1 MTNKSDM
8 NKEKKWIIKSDE
20 SKGCI
25 DSIKKLSDEL
35 SIEPIIA
42 RLLYNRGYKTAYEAK
57 AFLNSENEFFFDPFL
72 LDDIEKAVRRIKRA
86 IDEKEKITVYGDYD
100 VDGVTAVCTMCLYLR
115 SKGGDVDYYIP
126 NRSGEGYGVSCS
138 AIENLHKNGTTLI
151 VTVDTGITAN
161 EEVEYASTLGVDI
174 VVTDHHECRDVLPS
188 AVAVVNPHRPDSK
201 YPFCELA
208 GVGVVFKVICAY
220 EIAVENSDP
229 QSAVMKICRDYADL
243 IAIGTIADVMPIKYE
258 NRLIVKG
265 GLNII
270 EKRPRIGLK
279 ALFDVI
285 SERADYKANS
295 SKRNKKQTKITS
307 GYIGYTIAPRLN
319 AAGRIRSASLA
330 AELFLTEDENYA
342 QSLAFELCEANLER
356 QNEEN
361 SIMQQAYAKIE
372 EEHDFAH
379 DKVIV
384 LDADDWHHGVIGI
397 VASRITEKYGLPCIL
412 LSFDGCDPH
421 VHSDD
426 DIAKGSGR
434 SIKGMNLVDA
444 LVNCKEY
451 LVKYGGHE
459 LAAGLSVT
467 RGQLESFKRQINA
480 YANEKL
486 DEDATVP
493 TLEADCEID
502 FSDITLD
509 VAEKIQQLEPF
520 GVDNPVPV
528 FVLRSAVVVECV
540 PMSGGKHTRITLAK
554 GKNRTYTAIFFSHSP
569 SQLNLYV
576 GDTVDVMFNLDVN
589 VWADRKNVQL
599 ILKDIRLSEEAK
611 AIEIND
617 KQRFDEIWNGAR
629 FSSEENIVPTRD
641 DFALVYNL
649 VRASVRSGV
658 DSLSHKSILSSLSKL
673 SGSGS
678 MNYVKLKFII
688 RILQELNL
696 LGIEEISDE
705 VYHFKLQFT
714 KTKTDLEKSNLLRRL
729 RLQQKQA

>member
-20 SKGCI
+20 SETCI
-25 DSIKKLSDEL
+25 DSIKKLSEEL
-35 SIEPIIA
+35 NVEPIIA
-42 RLLYNRGYKTAYEAK
+42 RLLYNRGYRTPYEAK

-72 LDDIEKAVRRIKRA
+72 LDDIEKAVRRIKKA
-86 IDEKEKITVYGDYD
+86 IDAKEKITVYGDYD
-100 VDGVTAVCTMCLYLR
+100 VDGVTSVCTMCLYLR
-115 SKGGDVDYYIP
+115 SKGGIVDYYIP

-161 EEVEYASTLGVDI
+161 EEVEYASALGVDI

-188 AVAVVNPHRPDSK
+188 AAAVVNPHRPDSK

-220 EIAVENSDP
+220 EISVENSAP

-270 EKRPRIGLK
+270 ENRPRIGLK

-285 SERADYKANS
+285 SERADYKSNS
-295 SKRNKKQTKITS
+295 SKRNKKRTKITS

-330 AELFLTEDENYA
+330 AELFLTEDEEYA
-342 QSLAFELCEANLER
+342 QTLAFELCEANLER

-384 LDADDWHHGVIGI
+384 LAADDWHHGVIGI

-412 LSFDGCDPH
+412 LSFDGCDPDM
-421 VHSDD
+421 HSDN

-444 LVNCKEY
+444 LVNCKEH

-467 RGQLESFKRQINA
+467 RGQLEHFKRQINA

-493 TLEADCEID
+493 TFEADCEIE

-520 GVDNPVPV
+520 GVGNPVPV

-540 PMSGGKHTRITLAK
+540 PMSGGKHTRITLAN
-554 GKNRTYTAIFFSHSP
+554 GKNRTYTAIFFSRSL
-569 SQLNLYV
+569 SQLDLYV
-576 GDTVDVMFNLDVN
+576 GDTVDVMFNLDIN

-617 KQRFDEIWNGAR
+617 KHRFDEIWNGAR
-629 FSSEENIVPTRD
+629 FSTEENIVPTRD

-649 VRASVRSGV
+649 VRASVRSGI

-673 SGSGS
+673 SNANS

-729 RLQQKQA
+729 RLQQKQV